1 MKLLRMINL
10 PSSPG
15 QAIRSLGTAP
25 RRDSISLRKTD
36 GRTTLFETT
45 MMSFHSS
52 TRWSRRASHIA
63 LAALL
68 FAAVSDWAT
77 AQDVKATSAA
87 VPPAATGPATIAST
101 NTSTTVKPAEASLPA
116 RVESSVA
123 IPATDTNTPVLVK
136 SSITPATARTNSVTA
151 LLSMDSFKLIADRNI
166 FNQSRVPGRRS
177 QSTESRGPSRPP
189 SRVEAFALVGTMIY
203 EKGNFAFFDGSGS
216 QYRKTVKAGDS
227 LGAYKLTEVG
237 PNQVKLTGTNQ
248 EWALKVGQELRREN
262 EGEWKLGVRS
272 GMIANTESAS
282 SGTNS
287 SADSS
292 SATSEPSGS
301 DPEPVANAGPISDV
315 LRRMMEARAKED
327 GR

>member
-1 MKLLRMINL
+1 MKLLRMIN
-10 PSSPG
+10 PCSVPA
-15 QAIRSLGTAP
+15 QAARQTETAP
-25 RRDSISLRKTD
+25 RRDAISLRKAD

-68 FAAVSDWAT
+68 FAATSDWAT
-77 AQDVKATSAA
+77 AQDVKAVIAEVAAAAA
-87 VPPAATGPATIAST
+87 VVPGAIDAAST
-101 NTSTTVKPAEASLPA
+101 NTSATVKPAELSLPA
-116 RVESSVA
+116 KANSAAA
-123 IPATDTNTPVLVK
+123 IPAKDTNAPALVK
-136 SSITPATARTNSVTA
+136 SSVTTAPARTNAAPS
-151 LLSMDSFKLIADRNI
+151 LLSMESFKLIADRNI

-177 QSTESRGPSRPP
+177 QSTESRGPTRPP
-189 SRVEAFALVGTMIY
+189 TRVEAFALMGTMIY

-227 LGAYKLTEVG
+227 LGSYKLTEVG
-237 PNQVKLTGTNQ
+237 PNQVKLTGANQ

-272 GMIANTESAS
+272 GMIANTESTS

-287 SADSS
+287 STDSS
-292 SATSEPSGS
+292 SARPKRMDLIRSQPPTRDPSATSF
-301 DPEPVANAGPISDV
+301 DA
-315 LRRMMEARAKED
+315 
-327 GR
+327 